1 MRKKYKFWN
10 KVISLIIAGSLIS
23 TSSLNNTTA
32 WGSPSAE
39 RSTLQ
44 ESNTSDDSN
53 LSSNNTP
60 KEIASLRSEKSKTFA
75 NENGTYTTQISETPI
90 HYQDPSNQEWKPI
103 DNRLNT
109 TSQTAYNN
117 DHEFKVEMNKK
128 HSVSD
133 NLIEIKEDKFRIG
146 LNPISE
152 TNTVTTTQSISSTK
166 PAGIVKNNVMTYK
179 GLYPDTDLIY
189 TLGNDRLKEE
199 LKLSKKPTGKKSV
212 MYSFSLTLGNL
223 DYRQEQDG
231 SVSLINPSTG
241 DTEYIIDK
249 PLMYD
254 SFIPE
259 GYQQVEGVNAY
270 PEESLS
276 YDIHYELKEKKGQLY
291 IDVIPSI
298 AWLNDASR
306 VYPVTIDPTIVKF
319 QPTYRLADT
328 NIRSAFPKQTG
339 ATDTTLGVGLYK
351 DATSSNVIRSLIQF
365 DTSTI
370 PQGAKV
376 LTADLNLWLASVS
389 NNTNV
394 DITLNSVNKAWTE
407 YSASWMYADATNLW
421 SKQGGDF
428 NASQVATTAV
438 GPLTSLAANY
448 KWSLP
453 ANMLEKWINDPT
465 TNKGFMLKSNSETT
479 NSYKKF
485 ISGDDTANPDYTP
498 LLSVTYTSASRLGL
512 KDYWTYDSHPIAN
525 GTSYTNLGTGNNII
539 QFNDYSLTGRG
550 DTSVDFM
557 RTYNSKSSESSP
569 FGYGWYYTGGETIV
583 DAYKTG
589 DVLFTDHTGSA
600 YEFKYNASNNTY
612 TPSAGEY
619 LTLKKV
625 KSSSGATTGY
635 DLTDKHGYLMHFDTV
650 SNDDQV
656 SITQAKLSY
665 EQDMHGNRIT
675 YKRNGDGA
683 LTGIEDP
690 SGRTIAFEYTS
701 DGLVDY
707 AMLEGRKTDYTYQN
721 GKLVTVDQYSE
732 DGTYSRTQFSYGGN
746 YIKTIFDPNNRLTTY
761 TYDQEY
767 LVKVQEPSTVSVT
780 DASDRP
786 ATQYKYDTTA
796 RTADVTNANGHTTN
810 YTLNANFVAE
820 KIQDAK
826 GEITQFVL
834 DANYN
839 VKKVTNPDG
848 TVAEQTYDSKGNVLT
863 QIDEV
868 GNVTTYEYNDLNHVL
883 KEIDPR
889 QNVTNYSYTAAGDLA
904 TIVDAKQK
912 VTRYEYD
919 AYGNLKKTTYPD
931 QSIETYS
938 YDDKGN
944 DIKSVIDAAGNTTT
958 VTTDAV
964 GNMTANTDGNNNRTD
979 YHYDKLNRLKSVIDP
994 KQKETTYE
1002 YDTAG
1007 NLTKTINPKQ
1017 AVVQYEYNGQNQ
1029 LMKKTDAIGKVTDNK
1044 YDSNGNLMETTT
1056 PNGNTISST
1065 FTALDQLKTI
1075 SIDGQ
1080 QKWSYEYDENGLLVN
1095 VNNGARSFTYKPD
1108 GLPETEVDRGHQKS
1122 YIYNANSGLQELS
1135 YATGAHSSTVSY
1147 DYTELDQVKSISK
1160 DNQNL
1165 ISYQYSDMAAMEQAD
1180 RANGIVTKADY
1191 DTGEQ
1196 LRTYGDYSSTGS
1208 VLREYEYTYDSNENV
1223 KTIHSEL
1230 GDTAYEYDALNQL
1243 EQETLPDG
1251 TTIKYRYDDVGNR
1264 TQKVVVTNGQEQTT
1278 VYEHNNANQLTSV
1291 NGQAYQYDNN
1301 GNLLNDGKQTYI
1313 YDALDQLIEV
1323 QDQAGQRIQ
1332 KYSYDENGRRIQST
1346 GQSGTVNFFY
1356 DGDEVIYET
1365 DGNNKTLREYTWD
1378 DSGSPVAMTKD
1389 GHTYYY
1395 HLNGHGDVVS
1405 LTDQTGNEVAQ
1416 YEYDAWGNILN
1427 QSGSLADENP
1437 YRYAS
1442 YRYNTETGLYYLMT
1456 RNYNPQL
1463 GSFISLDSEQDMDLD
1478 NPLNRNGYSY
1488 GLNNPVAFVDDDGN
1502 NPFIIFV
1509 IVFVVK
1515 VVVKKVVKAAVKK
1528 TAKKAAGKAIKKA
1541 THGNSKA
1548 SKKTQHGYEIS
1559 EKSTRDV
1566 VKTGISGQKLNKN
1579 GTSPRANSQVNK
1591 WNKNAGTNKYEAR
1604 VVKSK
1609 LRNRQQALEWEKKNA
1624 QKLWDKGNSMSKHQ
1638 RPRPWE

>member
-1 MRKKYKFWN
+1 MQKKHKFWN
-10 KVISLIIAGSLIS
+10 KVLSLMIAGSLIS
-23 TSSLNNTTA
+23 TSSLNNTIA
-32 WGSPSAE
+32 WGSPLSE
-39 RSTLQ
+39 KSTLQ
-44 ESNTSDDSN
+44 ESNISDNS
-53 LSSNNTP
+53 LMSNTP
-60 KEIASLRSEKSKTFA
+60 KEIASLRSEKSKTFL
-75 NENGTYTTQISETPI
+75 NENGTYTTQISETPV
-90 HYQDPSNQEWKPI
+90 HYQDSSNHEWKPI

-128 HSVSD
+128 HSTTDDLV
-133 NLIEIKEDKFRIG
+133 EIKEDKFSIG

-152 TNTVTTTQSISSTK
+152 TNPVKTTQSLSSTK
-166 PAGIVKNNVMTYK
+166 PAGIVTDNVMKYK

-199 LKLSKKPTGKKSV
+199 LKLTKKPTGKKSV
-212 MYSFSLTLGNL
+212 IYSFALTLGNL

-231 SVSLINPSTG
+231 SVSLVNPSTG

-270 PEESLS
+270 PEEALS

-291 IDVIPSI
+291 IDVIPSL

-351 DATSSNVIRSLIQF
+351 DATSSNIIRSLIQF

-421 SKQGGDF
+421 SKLGGDF
-428 NASQVATTAV
+428 NASQVATTSV
-438 GPLTSLAANY
+438 GPLTSLSANY

-465 TNKGFMLKSNSETT
+465 SNKGFMLKSNSETT

-485 ISGDDTANPDYTP
+485 ISGDDTSNPDYTP

-550 DTSVDFM
+550 DTSVDFI

-569 FGYGWYYTGGETIV
+569 FGYGWSYTGGETIV
-583 DAYKTG
+583 EAYKTG
-589 DVLFTDHTGSA
+589 SVLFTDHTGSS
-600 YEFKYNASNNTY
+600 YEFQYNASSNTY
-612 TPSAGEY
+612 TSSAGEY
-619 LTLKKV
+619 LTLKKI
-625 KSSSGATTGY
+625 KNNAGATTGFE
-635 DLTDKHGYLMHFDTV
+635 LTDPHGYLMHFDTI

-656 SITQAKLSY
+656 SITQSALSY
-665 EQDMHGNRIT
+665 EQDLHGNRIT
-675 YKRNGDGA
+675 YTRNGNGA
-683 LTGIEDP
+683 LTSIKDP
-690 SGRTIAFEYTS
+690 SGRTLTFVYST

-707 AMLEGRKTDYTYQN
+707 ATLEGRKMDYTYQN

-732 DGTYSRTQFSYGGN
+732 DGSYSRTQFSYGGN

-761 TYDQEY
+761 TYDQEF

-786 ATQYKYDTTA
+786 ATQYKYDIVA
-796 RTADVTNANGHTTN
+796 RTAEVTNPNGGKTF
-810 YTLNANFVAE
+810 YTLNSNFVAE
-820 KIQDAK
+820 KIQDAT
-826 GEITQFVL
+826 GEVTQNVL

-839 VKKVTNPDG
+839 VTKVTNPDG
-848 TVAEQTYDSKGNVLT
+848 TTAQQTYDSKGNVLT
-863 QIDEV
+863 QTDEV
-868 GNVTTYEYNDLNHVL
+868 GNVTTYKYNDLNHVVQ
-883 KEIDPR
+883 EIDPK
-889 QNVTNYSYTAAGDLA
+889 QNITNYTYTAEGDLE

-919 AYGNLKKTTYPD
+919 IYGNLKKTTYPD

-944 DIKSVIDAAGNTTT
+944 DIKSVKDAVGNTTT

-964 GNMTANTDGNNNRTD
+964 GNIIADTDGNNNLTE
-979 YHYDKLNRLKSVIDP
+979 YQYDQLNRLKAVIDANR
-994 KQKETTYE
+994 QKTTYT

-1007 NLTKTINPKQ
+1007 NLTQTTNPKQ
-1017 AVVQYEYNGQNQ
+1017 ITVQYEYNGQNQ
-1029 LMKKTDAIGKVTDNK
+1029 LTKKTDATGNATENTF
-1044 YDSNGNLMETTT
+1044 DSNGNLIQTKT
-1056 PNGNTISST
+1056 PNGHMISSS

-1075 SIDGQ
+1075 TIDGQ
-1080 QKWSYEYDENGLLVN
+1080 QKWAYQYDSNGLLLQ
-1095 VNNGARSFTYKPD
+1095 VNNGMRSFTYKPD
-1108 GLPETEVDRGHQKS
+1108 GLPATEVDRGHTKT
-1122 YIYNANSGLQELS
+1122 YTYNANSGLQELA
-1135 YATGAHSSTVSY
+1135 YTTGTVSSKVNY
-1147 DYTELDQVKSISK
+1147 EYTGLDQVKSIAK
-1160 DNQNL
+1160 DNQSL
-1165 ISYQYSDMAAMEQAD
+1165 ISYQYNDTGAMQQAD
-1180 RANGIVTKADY
+1180 RANGIITKATY
-1191 DTGEQ
+1191 DQGDQ
-1196 LRTYGDYSSTGS
+1196 LLTYGDYSSAGS
-1208 VLREYEYTYDSNENV
+1208 ALREYNYTYDSNGNV
-1223 KTIHSEL
+1223 KTIQTDAGS
-1230 GDTAYEYDALNQL
+1230 TAYVYDTLDQL
-1243 EQETLPDG
+1243 TQETLPDG
-1251 TTIKYRYDDVGNR
+1251 TTIRYSYDEVGNR
-1264 TQKVVVTNGQEQTT
+1264 TQKVVVSSGQEQTT
-1278 VYEHNNANQLTSV
+1278 TYSHNSANQLTSV
-1291 NGQAYQYDNN
+1291 NGQEYQYDNN

-1323 QDQAGQRIQ
+1323 KNQSGQRIQ
-1332 KYSYDENGRRIQST
+1332 QYSYDEQGRRIQSI
-1346 GQSGTVNFFY
+1346 GQSGTTNFFY
-1356 DGDEVIYET
+1356 EGDEVIYET

-1378 DSGSPVAMTKD
+1378 DSGSPVALTKD
-1389 GHTYYY
+1389 GQTFYY

-1405 LTDQTGNEVAQ
+1405 LTNVDGNEVAR
-1416 YEYDAWGNILN
+1416 YEYDAWGNIVN

-1442 YRYNTETGLYYLMT
+1442 YRYNAETGLYYLLS

-1463 GSFISLDSEQDMDLD
+1463 GFFTSLDSEQDLDLD

-1488 GLNNPVAFVDDDGN
+1488 GLNNPVAYVDDNGN
-1502 NPFIIFV
+1502 NPYIIYL
-1509 IVFVVK
+1509 IIFVVK
-1515 VVVKKVVKAAVKK
+1515 VAVKEVVKTGVKK
-1528 TAKKAAGKAIKKA
+1528 AAKKATVKAIKKGTSSA
-1541 THGNSKA
+1541 VAKKTGRSGKQARLKEIANDVKVSTSLRGEIKRDLNEIKRKKRKNVRVPQGYQMQHKRGYEARKGYGYEHSVLNITKNH
-1548 SKKTQHGYEIS
+1548 KTQHRY
-1559 EKSTRDV
+1559 D
-1566 VKTGISGQKLNKN
+1566 NN
-1579 GTSPRANSQVNK
+1579 GKIR
-1591 WNKNAGTNKYEAR
+1591 
-1604 VVKSK
+1604 
-1609 LRNRQQALEWEKKNA
+1609 
-1624 QKLWDKGNSMSKHQ
+1624 
-1638 RPRPWE
+1638 

>member
-1 MRKKYKFWN
+1 MTLGWIR
-10 KVISLIIAGSLIS
+10 
-23 TSSLNNTTA
+23 T
-32 WGSPSAE
+32 E
-39 RSTLQ
+39 RNYQ
-44 ESNTSDDSN
+44 RAP
-53 LSSNNTP
+53 LSQ
-60 KEIASLRSEKSKTFA
+60 RS
-75 NENGTYTTQISETPI
+75 
-90 HYQDPSNQEWKPI
+90 
-103 DNRLNT
+103 LNT

-128 HSVSD
+128 HSTTDDLV
-133 NLIEIKEDKFRIG
+133 EIKEDKFSIG
-146 LNPISE
+146 LNPVAE
-152 TNTVTTTQSISSTK
+152 TNPVKTTQSLSSTK

-212 MYSFSLTLGNL
+212 IYSFALTLGNL
-223 DYRQEQDG
+223 DYRQKQDG
-231 SVSLINPSTG
+231 SVSLINPSNG
-241 DTEYIIDK
+241 HIEYIIDK

-259 GYQQVEGVNAY
+259 GYQQAEGVNAY

-276 YDIHYELKEKKGQLY
+276 YDIHYELKEKNGQLY
-291 IDVIPSI
+291 IDVIPSL

-407 YSASWMYADATNLW
+407 YSA
-421 SKQGGDF
+421 
-428 NASQVATTAV
+428 
-438 GPLTSLAANY
+438 
-448 KWSLP
+448 
-453 ANMLEKWINDPT
+453 
-465 TNKGFMLKSNSETT
+465 
-479 NSYKKF
+479 
-485 ISGDDTANPDYTP
+485 
-498 LLSVTYTSASRLGL
+498 
-512 KDYWTYDSHPIAN
+512 
-525 GTSYTNLGTGNNII
+525 
-539 QFNDYSLTGRG
+539 
-550 DTSVDFM
+550 
-557 RTYNSKSSESSP
+557 
-569 FGYGWYYTGGETIV
+569 
-583 DAYKTG
+583 
-589 DVLFTDHTGSA
+589 
-600 YEFKYNASNNTY
+600 Y

-625 KSSSGATTGY
+625 KSSAGATTGY
-635 DLTDKHGYLMHFDTV
+635 ELTDKHGYLMHFDTV

-675 YKRNGDGA
+675 YKRNGNGA

-690 SGRTIAFEYTS
+690 SGRTITFEYTS

-707 AMLEGRKTDYTYQN
+707 PMLEGRKTDYTYQN

-796 RTADVTNANGHTTN
+796 RTADITNANGHTTN
-810 YTLNANFVAE
+810 YTLNSNFVAE
-820 KIQDAK
+820 KIQNAK
-826 GEITQFVL
+826 GEITQYVL

-863 QIDEV
+863 QTDEV
-868 GNVTTYEYNDLNHVL
+868 GNVTTYEYNGLNHVV

-889 QNVTNYSYTAAGDLA
+889 QNITNYSYTAAGDLE

-919 AYGNLKKTTYPD
+919 TYGNLKKTTYPD

-938 YDDKGN
+938 YEDKGN
-944 DIKSVIDAAGNTTT
+944 NIKSVIDAAGNTTT
-958 VTTDAV
+958 VTTDTI
-964 GNMTANTDGNNNRTD
+964 GNMIANTDGNNNRTD
-979 YHYDKLNRLKSVIDP
+979 YHYDKLNRLKAVIDP
-994 KQKETTYE
+994 KRKETTYE

-1029 LMKKTDAIGKVTDNK
+1029 LTKKTDAIGNVTDNK
-1044 YDSNGNLMETTT
+1044 YDSNGNIIETTT
-1056 PNGNTISST
+1056 PNGNTISTT

-1080 QKWSYEYDENGLLVN
+1080 QKWAYEYNENGLLVN
-1095 VNNGARSFTYKPD
+1095 VNNGARSFTYKSD

-1135 YATGAHSSTVSY
+1135 YATGGHSSTVSY

-1165 ISYQYSDMAAMEQAD
+1165 ISYQYNDMAAMEQAD
-1180 RANGIVTKADY
+1180 RANGILTKADY

-1208 VLREYEYTYDSNENV
+1208 VIREYDYTYDSNENV

-1230 GDTAYEYDALNQL
+1230 GDTTYEYDALNQL

-1278 VYEHNNANQLTSV
+1278 VYEHNNANQLTTV
-1291 NGQAYQYDNN
+1291 NGQDYLYDNN

-1323 QDQAGQRIQ
+1323 QDQSGQKIQ
-1332 KYSYDENGRRIQST
+1332 HYSYDENGRRIQST

-1365 DGNNKTLREYTWD
+1365 DENNKTLREYTWD

-1389 GHTYYY
+1389 GLTYYY

-1405 LTDQTGNEVAQ
+1405 LTDQAGNEVAQ
-1416 YEYDAWGNILN
+1416 YEYDAWGNIVN

-1442 YRYNTETGLYYLMT
+1442 YRYNAETGLYYLIS

-1463 GSFISLDSEQDMDLD
+1463 GSFISLDSEQDLDLD

-1488 GLNNPVAFVDDDGN
+1488 GLNNPVVYVDDDGN
-1502 NPFIIFV
+1502 NPFIIYFV
-1509 IVFVVK
+1509 IFVVK
-1515 VVVKKVVKAAVKK
+1515 VVVKEVVKTGVKK
-1528 TAKKAAGKAIKKA
+1528 TAKKATVKAIKKGTSSA
-1541 THGNSKA
+1541 AAKKTGRSGKQARLKEIANDAKVSTSLRGEIKRDLNEIKRKKRKNVRVPQGYQMQHKSGFEARKGYGYEHSVLNITKNH
-1548 SKKTQHGYEIS
+1548 KTQHRY
-1559 EKSTRDV
+1559 D
-1566 VKTGISGQKLNKN
+1566 NN
-1579 GTSPRANSQVNK
+1579 GKIR
-1591 WNKNAGTNKYEAR
+1591 
-1604 VVKSK
+1604 
-1609 LRNRQQALEWEKKNA
+1609 
-1624 QKLWDKGNSMSKHQ
+1624 
-1638 RPRPWE
+1638 

>member
-1 MRKKYKFWN
+1 MKKKHKFWN

-44 ESNTSDDSN
+44 ESNISDDSN

-60 KEIASLRSEKSKTFA
+60 KEIVSLRSEKSKTFA

-90 HYQDPSNQEWKPI
+90 HYQDSLNQEWKPI
-103 DNRLNT
+103 DNLLNT

-117 DHEFKVEMNKK
+117 NHEFKVEMNKK

-133 NLIEIKEDKFRIG
+133 NLVEIKEDKFSIG

-152 TNTVTTTQSISSTK
+152 TNTVKTTQSISSTK
-166 PAGIVKNNVMTYK
+166 AAGIVKNNVMTYK

-212 MYSFSLTLGNL
+212 IYSFALTLGNL

-241 DTEYIIDK
+241 DIEYIIDK

-259 GYQQVEGVNAY
+259 GYQQVGGVNAY

-276 YDIHYELKEKKGQLY
+276 YDIHYELKEKKGQLN
-291 IDVIPSI
+291 IDVIPSL

-438 GPLTSLAANY
+438 GPLTSLSANY

-600 YEFKYNASNNTY
+600 YEFKYNATNNTY
-612 TPSAGEY
+612 TPSAGDY

-625 KSSSGATTGY
+625 KSSAGATTGY
-635 DLTDKHGYLMHFDTV
+635 ELTDKHGYLMHFDTV

-675 YKRNGDGA
+675 YKRNGNGA

-690 SGRTIAFEYTS
+690 SGRTITFEYTS

-746 YIKTIFDPNNRLTTY
+746 YIKTIFDPNNRLTTF

-786 ATQYKYDTTA
+786 ATQYKYDSAA

-820 KIQDAK
+820 KIENAK
-826 GEITQFVL
+826 GEITQYVL
-834 DANYN
+834 DENYN
-839 VKKVTNPDG
+839 VKKADG

-863 QIDEV
+863 QTDEV
-868 GNVTTYEYNDLNHVL
+868 GNVTTYEYNDLNHIA
-883 KEIDPR
+883 KEIDPKH
-889 QNVTNYSYTAAGDLA
+889 NVTNYSYTVAGDLE

-919 AYGNLKKTTYPD
+919 TYGNLKKTTYPD

-958 VTTDAV
+958 VTTDTV
-964 GNMTANTDGNNNRTD
+964 GNMIANTDGNNNRTD
-979 YHYDKLNRLKSVIDP
+979 YHYDKLNRLKTVIDP

-1108 GLPETEVDRGHQKS
+1108 GLPETEVDREHQKS

-1135 YATGAHSSTVSY
+1135 YSTGAHSSTVSY

-1165 ISYQYSDMAAMEQAD
+1165 VSYQYNDMAAMEQAD
-1180 RANGIVTKADY
+1180 RANGIVTKAHY

-1208 VLREYEYTYDSNENV
+1208 VIREYEYTYDSNENV

-1230 GDTAYEYDALNQL
+1230 GDTTYEYDALNQL

-1264 TQKVVVTNGQEQTT
+1264 TQKVVVINGQEQIT
-1278 VYEHNNANQLTSV
+1278 VYEHNNANQLTYV
-1291 NGQAYQYDNN
+1291 NGQAYQYDHN
-1301 GNLLNDGKQTYI
+1301 GNLVNDGKQTYI

-1323 QDQAGQRIQ
+1323 QDQSRQRIQ

-1365 DGNNKTLREYTWD
+1365 DENNKTLREYTWD

-1389 GHTYYY
+1389 GLTYYY

-1405 LTDQTGNEVAQ
+1405 LTDQAGNEVAQ
-1416 YEYDAWGNILN
+1416 YEYDAWGNIVN

-1442 YRYNTETGLYYLMT
+1442 YRYNAETGLYYLMS

-1463 GSFISLDSEQDMDLD
+1463 GSFISLDSEQDLDLD

-1488 GLNNPVAFVDDDGN
+1488 GLNNPVAYVDDNGN
-1502 NPFIIFV
+1502 NPFIIYLV
-1509 IVFVVK
+1509 IFVVK
-1515 VVVKKVVKAAVKK
+1515 VVVKEVVKTGVKK
-1528 TAKKAAGKAIKKA
+1528 AAKKATVKAIKKGTSSA
-1541 THGNSKA
+1541 AAKKTGRSGKQARLKEIANDAKVSTSLRGEIKRDLNEIKRKKRKNVRVPQGYQMQHKRGFEARKGYGYEHSVLNITKNH
-1548 SKKTQHGYEIS
+1548 KTQHRY
-1559 EKSTRDV
+1559 D
-1566 VKTGISGQKLNKN
+1566 NN
-1579 GTSPRANSQVNK
+1579 GKIR
-1591 WNKNAGTNKYEAR
+1591 
-1604 VVKSK
+1604 
-1609 LRNRQQALEWEKKNA
+1609 
-1624 QKLWDKGNSMSKHQ
+1624 
-1638 RPRPWE
+1638 